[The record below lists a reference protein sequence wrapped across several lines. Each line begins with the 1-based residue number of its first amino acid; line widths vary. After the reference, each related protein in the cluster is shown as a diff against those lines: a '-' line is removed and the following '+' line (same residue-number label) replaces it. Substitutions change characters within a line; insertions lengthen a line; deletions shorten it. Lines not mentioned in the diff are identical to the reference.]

1 MGGDVDDEK
10 SATSNLFFVGVPPRA
25 RAQTAQ
31 PNRMFYGVAAG
42 ASADGLLNVDGSKSD
57 MTSPG

>member
-10 SATSNLFFVGVPPRA
+10 SATSNLFFVGVPHRA
-25 RAQTAQ
+25 
-31 PNRMFYGVAAG
+31 Y
-42 ASADGLLNVDGSKSD
+42 GLLNVDGSESD